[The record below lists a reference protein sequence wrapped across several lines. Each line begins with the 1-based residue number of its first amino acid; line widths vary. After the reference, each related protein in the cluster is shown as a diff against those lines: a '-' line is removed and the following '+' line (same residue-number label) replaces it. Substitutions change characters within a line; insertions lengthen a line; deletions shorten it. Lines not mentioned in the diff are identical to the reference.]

1 MSAIIITNTHILF
14 FLVHLRTNERVLDI
28 VSSINLIDSL
38 YLGLGWNRS
47 ITMQCVSSNFFREI
61 KVLGFGCSWKRIKM
75 SDLQNLNRGLIIL
88 VFNYRTRI
96 WSSFS
101 FWIWVGTK
109 KPYSRPKQGKILTLE
124 NKRPSP
130 WWWLFASQIKTTT
143 IRVNGNGIWV

>member
-1 MSAIIITNTHILF
+1 MSSWHCFVDKSDRFSLF
-14 FLVHLRTNERVLDI
+14 GTRMK
-28 VSSINLIDSL
+28 SINHNAVCFVQFLQ
-38 YLGLGWNRS
+38 GN
-47 ITMQCVSSNFFREI
+47 
-61 KVLGFGCSWKRIKM
+61 KGFGCSWKRIKI
-75 SDLQNLNRGLIIL
+75 SDLQNLKRGLIIF

-109 KPYSRPKQGKILTLE
+109 KPYSRPKQGKILKLE
-124 NKRPSP
+124 NKRASP